1 MDPKIAG
8 FHSAVEKVLTH
19 LQNEFSKLQ
28 TGRASA
34 ALVEHVDV
42 DAYGQRQP
50 LKAVA
55 GISIPDART
64 ILIQPWDRSVIN
76 DIDKALQQAN
86 LGVNPTND
94 GVVIR
99 ITLQPMTEERRTQLS
114 KVVNKLAEEARI
126 SVRKARQ
133 DAHDAIKQEKEEDL
147 KETLL
152 STLQKAVDDANEKI
166 AQAAGKKEEEVMKV

>member
-8 FHSAVEKVLTH
+8 FHSAVDKVLAH
-19 LQNEFSKLQ
+19 LQGEFSKLQ

-34 ALVEHVDV
+34 ALVEHVEV
-42 DAYGQRQP
+42 EAYGQRQP

-55 GISIPDART
+55 GISISDART

-76 DIDKALQQAN
+76 EIDKGLQQAN

-99 ITLQPMTEERRTQLS
+99 ISLPPMTEERRTQLS

-133 DAHDAIKQEKEEDL
+133 DAHDAIKQEKEEDVRT
-147 KETLL
+147 TLL
-152 STLQKAVDDANEKI
+152 DTLQKAVDDANAKI
-166 AQAAGKKEEEVMKV
+166 AQAAAKKEEEVMKV